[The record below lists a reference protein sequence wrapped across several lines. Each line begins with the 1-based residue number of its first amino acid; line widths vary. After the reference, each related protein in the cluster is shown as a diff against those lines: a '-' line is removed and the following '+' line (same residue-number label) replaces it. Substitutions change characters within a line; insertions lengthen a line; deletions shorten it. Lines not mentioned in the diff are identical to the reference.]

1 MLRDFT
7 LTRLVAATVAVLA
20 VLMAIGWATREN
32 PQDKPLL
39 AILGGGFM
47 FNYRE
52 AEVFYGFTAQVT
64 KPLET
69 GSVIEARFENPAGG
83 EALVV
88 RKRVSPVTDRY
99 ALRSPP
105 IRGVTANRPYHV
117 AVRVLD
123 RTESQELWA
132 TTLDFESQ
140 ISDDVVPTKPL
151 IIGPGYTKNPE
162 VVGG

>member
-1 MLRDFT
+1 MLRYVSPA
-7 LTRLVAATVAVLA
+7 RVIMAAVALLAVLA
-20 VLMAIGWATREN
+20 AIGWATRQD

-47 FNYRE
+47 FNYRV

-83 EALVV
+83 EDLIV
-88 RKRVSPVTDRY
+88 RERVSPMTDRY

-105 IRGVTANRPYHV
+105 IRGVEANRPYHV

-123 RTESQELWA
+123 RTESKELWA
-132 TTLDFESQ
+132 TTLNFTSQ
-140 ISDDVVPTKPL
+140 ISDEVVPDKPL
-151 IIGPGYTKNPE
+151 IIGPGYTKNPQ
-162 VVGG
+162 VDG

>member
-1 MLRDFT
+1 MFRHVSPA
-7 LTRLVAATVAVLA
+7 RVVIAALAVVAVLA
-20 VLMAIGWATREN
+20 AVGWATRQD
-32 PQDKPLL
+32 PKDKPLL

-47 FNYRE
+47 FNYRV

-83 EALVV
+83 ADLVV
-88 RKRVSPVTDRY
+88 RQRVSPMTDRY

-105 IRGVTANRPYHV
+105 VRGVEAKRPYHV

-123 RTESQELWA
+123 RTESKELWT
-132 TTLDFESQ
+132 TTLDFTSQ
-140 ISDDVVPTKPL
+140 VGDDMVPDTPL
-151 IIGPGYTKNPE
+151 VIGPGYTKNPQ
-162 VVGG
+162 VGG

>member
-1 MLRDFT
+1 MLRYVSPVRVI
-7 LTRLVAATVAVLA
+7 LAALAVVAVLA
-20 VLMAIGWATREN
+20 AIGWATRQD
-32 PQDKPLL
+32 PKDKPLL

-47 FNYRE
+47 FNYRV

-83 EALVV
+83 ADLVV
-88 RKRVSPVTDRY
+88 RERVSAITDRY

-105 IRGVTANRPYHV
+105 IRGVEANRPYHV

-123 RTESQELWA
+123 RTESRELWA
-132 TTLDFESQ
+132 TTLNFTSRIGDEA
-140 ISDDVVPTKPL
+140 VPDKPL
-151 IIGPGYTKNPE
+151 VIGPGYTKNPQ
-162 VVGG
+162 VDG